1 MYKTFTMTMALLL
14 AVLGWFTQVQA
25 AEKGHTLVVHLTG
38 KDTGETRSIPLVAT
52 TGTKEGNCF
61 DADLVDV
68 LEDKAIGTATRCF
81 ADINTIGN
89 GMAVTDTIFFRL
101 HNGTFVSRNR
111 TTIQPAIDSAPEV
124 THIAV
129 AIPDPEATTIL
140 ADAGD
145 GAFQGVSGRTR
156 LAGAMDMRQF
166 RARNEIAFNDLVV
179 IELVERDL
187 RVSQVQK
194 HLQAAGVY
202 NGAIDGVLGPQ
213 TREALRQ
220 YQARR
225 GLPTTGELDEATRKA
240 LSSQ

>member
-1 MYKTFTMTMALLL
+1 
-14 AVLGWFTQVQA
+14 
-25 AEKGHTLVVHLTG
+25 
-38 KDTGETRSIPLVAT
+38 
-52 TGTKEGNCF
+52 
-61 DADLVDV
+61 
-68 LEDKAIGTATRCF
+68 
-81 ADINTIGN
+81 
-89 GMAVTDTIFFRL
+89 
-101 HNGTFVSRNR
+101 
-111 TTIQPAIDSAPEV
+111 
-124 THIAV
+124 
-129 AIPDPEATTIL
+129 
-140 ADAGD
+140 
-145 GAFQGVSGRTR
+145 
-156 LAGAMDMRQF
+156 MDMRQF

-179 IELVERDL
+179 IELVDRDL